1 MVDSAAPLR
10 RSPLVAALLRGTR
23 ASWLSI
29 ALIAL
34 INTGIAGVNW
44 IDDPRPF
51 WHPLLT
57 VQIYGFMIA

>member
-1 MVDSAAPLR
+1 MADSAAPLP
-10 RSPLVAALLRGTR
+10 RSPIVSALVRGTR
-23 ASWLSI
+23 ASWISI

-57 VQIYGFMIA
+57 VQILSLIHI